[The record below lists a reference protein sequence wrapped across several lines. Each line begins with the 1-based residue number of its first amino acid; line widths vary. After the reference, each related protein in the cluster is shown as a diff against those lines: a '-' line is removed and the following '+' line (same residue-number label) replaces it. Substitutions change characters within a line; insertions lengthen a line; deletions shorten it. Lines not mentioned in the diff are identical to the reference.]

1 MGDTESLNRTDI
13 TKSLIFQPKN
23 IYKYHVYG
31 SPVMCHMSCVMCNML
46 RVTCHLS
53 LMATATATV
62 TDPPPANSPT
72 MRKGWFAKTKQ
83 QKNISKFKKIIQ
95 TLGKLN
101 RLLVSQNKQYAL

>member
-1 MGDTESLNRTDI
+1 MC
-13 TKSLIFQPKN
+13 
-23 IYKYHVYG
+23 HG

-72 MRKGWFAKTKQ
+72 MRKGWFAKTK
-83 QKNISKFKKIIQ
+83 KNIYLNLKKSSK
-95 TLGKLN
+95 L
-101 RLLVSQNKQYAL
+101 